1 MTYTE
6 KYDTLRMKDSKNKN
20 SKITHPYHKNILFY
34 FTFIFIVYTNTFTPD
49 TEE

>member
-1 MTYTE
+1 MTNKERYDNTHKELE
-6 KYDTLRMKDSKNKN
+6 KFSE
-20 SKITHPYHKNILFY
+20 ITHPYHKNILFY

>member
-1 MTYTE
+1 MT
-6 KYDTLRMKDSKNKN
+6 NKETYGTHTKKEELKKF
-20 SKITHPYHKNILFY
+20 SEITHPYHKNILFY